1 MANHTQEQYV
11 DLIPFVL
18 DTFVCLK
25 LINDEKKLFNGLRA
39 WIFLWSQIEELTEK
53 EQHYQ
58 IELFWKE
65 YSKYSEG
72 VTEQYIRDVLVP
84 AVFSDYLS
92 TQNIID
98 IRLAGN
104 IVDMSINLWERS
116 HYLNTRIVK

>member
-1 MANHTQEQYV
+1 MANHTQEQYA

-18 DTFVCLK
+18 DAFVCLK
-25 LINDEKKLFNGLRA
+25 LVNDEKKLFNGLRA

-65 YSKYSEG
+65 YSKYSKG
-72 VTEQYIRDVLVP
+72 ITEQYILDVLVP
-84 AVFSDYLS
+84 AVFSNYAS
-92 TQNIID
+92 TQSIMD

-104 IVDMSINLWERS
+104 IIDMSINLWERS
-116 HYLNTRIVK
+116 QRTVRQ